1 MTGRFPEGEAPVPG
15 IDEFPDVPRM
25 YLPQSGIDPRMSGIE
40 AQLILLLYLFAIAAV
55 VAILTTRFSRVQYTT
70 GLLVAGLLVS
80 IVGSPLAVNL
90 TSDFVLLVL
99 LPALVFNDAVNIDVG
114 ALRANAVP
122 ILALAVVGLLLS
134 IALVAV
140 AAQAAFGFSLAV
152 AILFGAIVMPTDP
165 VSVLAIFEELGVPE
179 RLTILVEGESLLNDG
194 VSIVVYS
201 TVLAILVEAES
212 RAIPVADFVS
222 PAAFVIDLGVG
233 ILAAVVGGA
242 VVGGAVGYLA
252 YDLLSRVDDD
262 LTAVLLS
269 VLVAYGVYLALDL
282 LGSSGVVGTLTAGVF
297 LASREGR
304 DDVSPETHATVSAV
318 WGYAA
323 FLANTLVFVTIG
335 IVTPFDLLLEY
346 APQIVVA
353 LGLVFLVRAAVV
365 YPLVGLLNL
374 WLQTPIS
381 RAYQHVLSW
390 SGIHASVSIALVL
403 GVEEL
408 FTGPRTEQLSA
419 LVFGVAAV
427 TLLVNG
433 STMGRFVDFVG
444 LSES

>member
-1 MTGRFPEGEAPVPG
+1 
-15 IDEFPDVPRM
+15 
-25 YLPQSGIDPRMSGIE
+25 MSAIE
-40 AQLILLLYLFAIAAV
+40 AQLIVLLYLFGIAAV
-55 VAILTTRFSRVQYTT
+55 VAILTTRVSRVQYTT

-80 IVGSPLAVNL
+80 IVGSPVPVEL

-99 LPALVFNDAVNIDVG
+99 LPALVFNDAVTIDVG
-114 ALRANAVP
+114 ALRANVVP
-122 ILALAVVGLLLS
+122 ILALAVVGLLAS
-134 IALVAV
+134 IAIVTLLG
-140 AAQAAFGFSLAV
+140 QFAFGFSLAV
-152 AILFGAIVMPTDP
+152 AILFGAIIMPTDP

-194 VSIVVYS
+194 VSIVIYS
-201 TVLAILVEAES
+201 TVLGIIVEAEA
-212 RAIPVADFVS
+212 RATPVADFVS
-222 PAAFVIDLGVG
+222 PAGFVTDLAIG
-233 ILAAVVGGA
+233 ISLALVGGA
-242 VVGGAVGYLA
+242 IVGGVVGYLA
-252 YDLLSRVDDD
+252 YELVCRVDDG

-304 DDVSPETHATVSAV
+304 DDISPETHATVGAI

-323 FLANTLVFVTIG
+323 FLANTIVFVTIG
-335 IVTPFDLLLEY
+335 IVTPFDLLVEF
-346 APQIVVA
+346 APEILLAVGIVFFA
-353 LGLVFLVRAAVV
+353 RAAVI
-365 YPLVGLLNL
+365 YPLVGLLNRG
-374 WLQTPIS
+374 LQQPIS

-408 FTGPRTEQLSA
+408 FPGPRTEQLSA

-433 STMGRFVDFVG
+433 STMGRFVDAVG
-444 LSES
+444 LGDS